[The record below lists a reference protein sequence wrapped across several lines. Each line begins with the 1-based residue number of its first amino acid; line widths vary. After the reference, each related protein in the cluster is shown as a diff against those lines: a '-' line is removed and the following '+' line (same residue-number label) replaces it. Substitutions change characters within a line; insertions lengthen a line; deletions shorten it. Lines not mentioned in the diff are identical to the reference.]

1 MKIIVPIFIS
11 GLFSLN
17 FPNFAACVSVLQI
30 YMLLITHHY
39 YILRLP
45 QGKEDDMSKL
55 KELLNN
61 FSHAMENEVG
71 FVIAVVVFVA
81 ALFALAIAADLSHR
95 KSIKKANPNA
105 VNVDIS
111 NTKKITIV
119 GAFSALAAVLMY
131 LEIPLFFA
139 PSFYKIDFSEIP
151 VLICGFLLGPTS
163 AAVSEAIK
171 ILIKLI
177 IHPTSTAFVG
187 EFANFV
193 VGCAFVIPASI
204 IYQRHKTRKRAVVG
218 MVSGTLISTALG
230 MFTNAYILLPAFA
243 VLYGGMPVEALI
255 SMGTEVNSA
264 IGGMF
269 TFILFAVTPLNLVK
283 FGLVS
288 AVVFLIYKKISIL
301 LKMKI

>member
-1 MKIIVPIFIS
+1 
-11 GLFSLN
+11 
-17 FPNFAACVSVLQI
+17 
-30 YMLLITHHY
+30 
-39 YILRLP
+39 
-45 QGKEDDMSKL
+45 MSKL

-61 FSHAMENEVG
+61 FSHAMENEAG

-81 ALFALAIAADLSHR
+81 ALFALAISADRIYHKNNPDAA
-95 KSIKKANPNA
+95 K
-105 VNVDIS
+105 VS
-111 NTKKITIV
+111 NTKKVTII

-151 VLICGFLLGPTS
+151 VLICGFLLGPAS
-163 AAVSEAIK
+163 AAASEAIK
-171 ILIKLI
+171 IIIKLI

-204 IYQRHKTRKRAVVG
+204 IYQRHKTRKRAVIG
-218 MVSGTLISTALG
+218 MVSGTLIATLLG
-230 MFTNAYILLPAFA
+230 MFTNAYILLPAFG

-264 IGGMF
+264 ITGMLS
-269 TFILFAVTPLNLVK
+269 FILLAVTPLNLIK
-283 FGLVS
+283 FALVS
-288 AVVFLIYKKISIL
+288 VIVFLIYKKISTL
-301 LKMKI
+301 LKMKL

>member
-1 MKIIVPIFIS
+1 
-11 GLFSLN
+11 
-17 FPNFAACVSVLQI
+17 
-30 YMLLITHHY
+30 
-39 YILRLP
+39 
-45 QGKEDDMSKL
+45 MSKL

-61 FSHAMENEVG
+61 FSHAMENEAG

-81 ALFALAIAADLSHR
+81 ALFGLAIAADRSYH
-95 KSIKKANPNA
+95 KNSPNA
-105 VNVDIS
+105 ANVS
-111 NTKKITIV
+111 NTKKVTIV
-119 GAFSALAAVLMY
+119 GAFSALAAILMY
-131 LEIPLFFA
+131 IEIPLFFA

-151 VLICGFLLGPTS
+151 VLICGFLLGPVS

-204 IYQRHKTRKRAVVG
+204 IYQRHKTRKRAVIG
-218 MVSGTLISTALG
+218 MVSGTLISTCLG
-230 MFTNAYILLPAFA
+230 MFTNAFILLPAFA
-243 VLYGGMPVEALI
+243 TLYGGIPVDALI

-264 IGGMF
+264 ISGML
-269 TFILFAVTPLNLVK
+269 TFILLAVTPLNLIK

-288 AVVFLIYKKISIL
+288 LIVFLIYKKISML
-301 LKMKI
+301 LKLKL